1 VTANRCQNQD
11 IFFALRGGGG
21 NTFGVNMEVTYRA
34 HPRVVLQ
41 VANFVF
47 VASSIPSFNAIFP
60 ILTQNANKW
69 AEEGWGGY
77 INLGPQARTVISVLM
92 ATPNLNYEDALTSM
106 APLFA
111 FANSSNTAEIISA
124 NVTTSNSFYQ
134 AYQQFILNNE
144 EAAGIGAAI
153 ASRLI
158 PKSLLSSVVCFLL
171 VCMTLF
177 QEKSLRQSR
186 AVKNP

>member
-1 VTANRCQNQD
+1 VTANRCQSQD

-21 NTFGVNMEVTYRA
+21 NAFGVNMEVTYRA

-60 ILTQNANKW
+60 VLTQNANKW
-69 AEEGWGGY
+69 AEQGFGGY
-77 INLGPQARTVISVLM
+77 ITLGEQARTVISVLL
-92 ATPNLNYEDALTSM
+92 ASPNLSYEDAVASM

-111 FANSSNTAEIISA
+111 FANSSNVAVVVSA
-124 NVTTSNSFYQ
+124 NVTTSNSFFQ
-134 AYQQFILNNE
+134 AYQQFILPNE

-158 PKSLLSSVVCFLL
+158 PKSLLSSTVRCLL
-171 VCMTLF
+171 L
-177 QEKSLRQSR
+177 
-186 AVKNP
+186 

>member
-1 VTANRCQNQD
+1 MTANRCQNQD

-21 NTFGVNMEVTYRA
+21 NAFGVNMEVTYRA
-34 HPRVVLQ
+34 YPRVVLQ
-41 VANFVF
+41 VANFIF
-47 VASSIPSFNAIFP
+47 VASSITSFNAFFP

-77 INLGPQARTVISVLM
+77 INLGPQARIVISVLL
-92 ATPNLNYEDALTSM
+92 ASPNLSHEDALTSM

-111 FANSSNTAEIISA
+111 FANSSNTATIISA

-134 AYQQFILNNE
+134 AYQEFILPNE

-158 PKSLLSSVVCFLL
+158 PKSLLSSAVCFLL
-171 VCMTLF
+171 LSFMALF
-177 QEKSLRQSR
+177 QKQSLR
-186 AVKNP
+186 